1 MNIQLFT
8 DKLAISLSTIC
19 VLHCLFM
26 PSFLILSSWFV
37 SFSLNNEF
45 VHYSILFAAVP
56 VSTYALMKGY
66 LNHEKLSYLL
76 FRISGLLVL
85 VFAVLTTSIFGE
97 IGEKSLT
104 VLGSLFVIYAHYK
117 NHQIM
122 PEAKFPHH
130 SHRVRWLLRCLS

>member
-1 MNIQLFT
+1 MNMQLFT

-26 PSFLILSSWFV
+26 PSFLILSSWFAA
-37 SFSLNNEF
+37 FSVNNEF

-56 VSTYALMKGY
+56 ISAYALMKGY
-66 LNHEKLSYLL
+66 LNHNKLSYFL
-76 FRISGLLVL
+76 FGIFGLTVL

-117 NHQIM
+117 NHQICK
-122 PEAKFPHH
+122 ELDCDCHDSKAN
-130 SHRVRWLLRCLS
+130 

>member
-1 MNIQLFT
+1 MNMQLFT

-26 PSFLILSSWFV
+26 PSFLILSSWFAV
-37 SFSLNNEF
+37 FSVDNEF
-45 VHYSILFAAVP
+45 IHYSILFAAVP
-56 VSTYALMKGY
+56 VSAYALMKGY
-66 LNHEKLSYLL
+66 LNHNKLSYFL
-76 FRISGLLVL
+76 FGIFGLTVL

-117 NHQIM
+117 NHQICK
-122 PEAKFPHH
+122 ELDCDCHDSKAN
-130 SHRVRWLLRCLS
+130 

>member
-1 MNIQLFT
+1 MNMQLLT

-37 SFSLNNEF
+37 AFSVNNEF

-56 VSTYALMKGY
+56 VSAYALMQGY
-66 LNHEKLSYLL
+66 LNHDKLSYFL
-76 FRISGLLVL
+76 FGIFGLSTL

-117 NHQIM
+117 NHQICK
-122 PEAKFPHH
+122 ELDCDCHDSKAN
-130 SHRVRWLLRCLS
+130 

>member
-1 MNIQLFT
+1 MNMQLFT
-8 DKLAISLSTIC
+8 DKIAISLSTIC

-37 SFSLNNEF
+37 AFSVNNEF

-56 VSTYALMKGY
+56 VSAYALMKGY
-66 LNHEKLSYLL
+66 LNHNKLSYFL
-76 FRISGLLVL
+76 FGIFGLSVL

-97 IGEKSLT
+97 LGEKSLS

-117 NHQIM
+117 NHQICK
-122 PEAKFPHH
+122 ELDCDCHDSKAN
-130 SHRVRWLLRCLS
+130 

>member
-1 MNIQLFT
+1 MNMQLFT
-8 DKLAISLSTIC
+8 DKIAISLSTIC

-37 SFSLNNEF
+37 AFSVNNEF

-56 VSTYALMKGY
+56 VSAYALMKGY
-66 LNHEKLSYLL
+66 LNHNKLSYFL
-76 FRISGLLVL
+76 FGIFGLTVLVL
-85 VFAVLTTSIFGE
+85 AVLTTSIFGE

-117 NHQIM
+117 NHQICK
-122 PEAKFPHH
+122 ELDCDCHDSKAN
-130 SHRVRWLLRCLS
+130 

>member
-1 MNIQLFT
+1 MNMQLFT

-37 SFSLNNEF
+37 AFSVNNEF

-56 VSTYALMKGY
+56 VSAYALMKGY
-66 LNHEKLSYLL
+66 LNHNKLSYFL
-76 FRISGLLVL
+76 FGIFGLTVLVL
-85 VFAVLTTSIFGE
+85 AVLTTSIFGE

-117 NHQIM
+117 NHQICK
-122 PEAKFPHH
+122 ELDCDCHDSKAN
-130 SHRVRWLLRCLS
+130 